1 MAVKHLG
8 PREQLKGPEQK
19 ADDNRK
25 LRDRKDFWKQVFN
38 MNLSDDIMFHLGCR
52 NDNELQIA

>member
-8 PREQLKGPEQK
+8 PREHLKGPEQK

-38 MNLSDDIMFHLGCR
+38 MNLSDDIMFHPGCR
-52 NDNELQIA
+52 NDSELQIA